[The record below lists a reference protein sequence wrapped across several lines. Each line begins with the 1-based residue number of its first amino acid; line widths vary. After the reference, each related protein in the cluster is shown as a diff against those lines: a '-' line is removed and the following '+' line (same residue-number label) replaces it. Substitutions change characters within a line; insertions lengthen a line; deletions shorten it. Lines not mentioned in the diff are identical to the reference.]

1 MWHRGGFDR
10 PERNIIRQKR
20 KPLRPDAPKPGSP
33 RLKPSHPSRA
43 PHRIAKTVGLLLA
56 FQLCQGSY
64 CGEKRDPPSLPTALL
79 TDIHLEIKDP
89 SLGTPGIYLAWSYPE
104 GNEVSYFEIYQ
115 SHRVDSLK
123 HVLISQ
129 SAEDSN
135 HIVLTLSDSSRPFT
149 MYFAVRAVWV
159 EPTGQKLVGDT
170 LSIDSL
176 TITPSLSIL
185 QPGAGSFK
193 PGRTLDMEVQTSSDP
208 GVMIRFSYF
217 EKGGD
222 GWALKQSGCLPLD
235 PCPSTIFG
243 NSVQRGELTLEQH
256 DVNDTVP
263 ALFCVVGTESFQER
277 TTGLMQ
283 SLGCKRFFRV
293 GQ

>member
-1 MWHRGGFDR
+1 
-10 PERNIIRQKR
+10 
-20 KPLRPDAPKPGSP
+20 
-33 RLKPSHPSRA
+33 
-43 PHRIAKTVGLLLA
+43 LA
-56 FQLCQGSY
+56 FLLCQGSY
-64 CGEKRDPPSLPTALL
+64 CGEKPAPPSLPAAIL

-89 SLGTPGIYLAWSYPE
+89 ALGTPGIYVAWSYPE
-104 GNEVSYFEIYQ
+104 EGEASYFEIYQ

-123 HVLISQ
+123 HVLIAQ

-135 HIVLTLSDSSRPFT
+135 HIVLTLSDSSRPYT
-149 MYFAVRAVWV
+149 MYFAVRAVQV

-176 TITPSLSIL
+176 TITPSLNIL
-185 QPGAGSFK
+185 QPAAGSFK
-193 PGRTLDMEVQTSSDP
+193 PGRRLDMEVQTRSDP
-208 GVMIRFSYF
+208 GVMIRFSYY
-217 EKGGD
+217 ERIGND
-222 GWALKQSGCLPLD
+222 WLLKHSGCLPQD

-256 DVNDTVP
+256 GANDTIP
-263 ALFCVVGTESFQER
+263 ALFCVIGTESFQEQ

-293 GQ
+293 GE

>member
-1 MWHRGGFDR
+1 L
-10 PERNIIRQKR
+10 NKA
-20 KPLRPDAPKPGSP
+20 L
-33 RLKPSHPSRA
+33 
-43 PHRIAKTVGLLLA
+43 GLLLA
-56 FQLCQGSY
+56 ILLCQGSY
-64 CGEKRDPPSLPTALL
+64 CGESPAPPSLPSAKL
-79 TDIHLEIKDP
+79 TDIHLVIKDP
-89 SLGTPGIYLAWSYPE
+89 ALGTPGIYLGGSYPE
-104 GNEVSYFEIYQ
+104 GSRASHFEIYQ
-115 SHRVDSLK
+115 SHRADSLK

-135 HIVLTLSDSSRPFT
+135 RIVLTLSDSSRPHT
-149 MYFAVRAVWV
+149 VYFAVRAVWV

-170 LSIDSL
+170 LLIDSI
-176 TITPSLSIL
+176 TITPALSIL
-185 QPGAGSFK
+185 QPTTGSFK
-193 PGRTLDMEVQTSSDP
+193 PGRTLAMEVQTRSDP
-208 GVMIRFSYF
+208 GVAIRFSYY
-217 EKGGD
+217 EKD
-222 GWALKQSGCLPLD
+222 GIDWSLKHTGCLPMD

-256 DVNDTVP
+256 GENDTVP